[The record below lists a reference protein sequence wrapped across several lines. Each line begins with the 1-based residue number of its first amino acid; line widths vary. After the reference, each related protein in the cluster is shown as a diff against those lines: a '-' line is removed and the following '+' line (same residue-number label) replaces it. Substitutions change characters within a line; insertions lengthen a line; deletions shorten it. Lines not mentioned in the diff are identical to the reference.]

1 MNTRRDPTWIAA
13 TFRPHHWP
21 WSPRI
26 LASLESVSIS
36 RSHNSPRREPSSELG
51 VRNASKTP
59 ENHHTAGL
67 VCSGKRLCTISV
79 PRDYSTTNPKHSP
92 VASTATGEDP
102 ILRCPDAIE
111 LHDLVPVIDVAYL
124 HNQLP
129 FDDLRGTAKA
139 PSIKF
144 SGGGQRELE

>member
-1 MNTRRDPTWIAA
+1 MDCRDVP
-13 TFRPHHWP
+13 PP
-21 WSPRI
+21 P
-26 LASLESVSIS
+26 LAVVASDPGLS
-36 RSHNSPRREPSSELG
+36 G
-51 VRNASKTP
+51 VR
-59 ENHHTAGL
+59 
-67 VCSGKRLCTISV
+67 
-79 PRDYSTTNPKHSP
+79 
-92 VASTATGEDP
+92 STATGEDP

-144 SGGGQRELE
+144 SGGGQWELE